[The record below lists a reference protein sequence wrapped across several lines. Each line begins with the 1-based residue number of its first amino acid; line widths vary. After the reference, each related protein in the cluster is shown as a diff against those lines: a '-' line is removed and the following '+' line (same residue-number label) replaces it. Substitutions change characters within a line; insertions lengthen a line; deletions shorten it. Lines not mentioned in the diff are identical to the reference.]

1 MLLVPRPP
9 KFAVQAESNEQGQAG
24 KKEEKKIDEMEAVAA
39 GADAVPAPAMLG
51 ESKQHYRLL
60 VIGKKHLPD
69 PEVGGSG
76 KGRKETFWATV
87 VAMGDDLHS
96 LERGLGEKTYE
107 TKTRGGSSFPCSLP
121 LTELN
126 DG

>member
-1 MLLVPRPP
+1 MLLIPRPP
-9 KFAVQAESNEQGQAG
+9 KFTVHAESNAQGLAG
-24 KKEEKKIDEMEAVAA
+24 KEEDYIAEMEAVAA
-39 GADAVPAPAMLG
+39 GADAVPAPAVLG

-76 KGRKETFWATV
+76 KGRKEIFWATV
-87 VAMGDDLHS
+87 VTVGDDLHS

-107 TKTRGGSSFPCSLP
+107 TKTRGGSSFPCS
-121 LTELN
+121 
-126 DG
+126 